1 MSKSLTYADLITAC
15 YRVLL
20 RREPEDPAAVA
31 ARANDMNTAEDVL
44 KSFLDSD
51 EYKNVAEGHV
61 IHDHLLGNHQHDT
74 LDIEVDVPDDTLAR
88 MFDRIKSE
96 WAALGETEPFWSVIT
111 ADEFRS
117 ANIRENMDAF
127 IQSGR
132 TNVRWLQNIA
142 KRNGVE
148 LGKHQTCFELG
159 CGVGRLTLPLAE
171 LFDHVTGYDISPGN
185 LAECDAL
192 TKAND
197 ISNVTT
203 KLMTSIEQIKSAPD
217 FDVLFT
223 IIVLQH
229 NPPPV
234 QKYILDTLLSKV
246 RPGGVAYFQLPTY
259 LPNYSFSASS
269 YLEQTAQDM
278 EMHAVPMHEVL
289 DMLRAQGFHLREV
302 LQDQFT
308 GMPGSHSF
316 FAVKSD
322 PTSDHAR
329 RPNLWKRLTG

>member
-1 MSKSLTYADLITAC
+1 MSKTLTYAELITAC

-20 RREPEDPAAVA
+20 RREPEETSAVA
-31 ARANDMNTAEDVL
+31 ERADDTESAEAVL
-44 KSFLDSD
+44 RSFLTSD
-51 EYKNVAEGHV
+51 EYKNVAEGHI
-61 IHDHLLGNHQHDT
+61 IHDHLMGNHLHAT
-74 LDIEVDVPDDTLAR
+74 LDIEVDVTNDVRTQ
-88 MFDRIKSE
+88 MFDRIKGE

-111 ADEFRS
+111 SDEFRS
-117 ANIRENMDAF
+117 DSIRENMDAF

-132 TNVRWLQNIA
+132 TNVGWLQNIA
-142 KRNGVE
+142 QRNGVA

-171 LFDHVTGYDISPGN
+171 IFDHVTGYDISPGN
-185 LAECDAL
+185 LAECEAL
-192 TKAND
+192 TKANN
-197 ISNVTT
+197 ISNIST
-203 KLMTSIEQIKSAPD
+203 KLMTDIEQIKDAPD

-246 RPGGVAYFQLPTY
+246 RPGGVAYFQLPTH
-259 LPNYSFSASS
+259 LPNYSFSAAS

-289 DMLRAQGFHLREV
+289 DMLRAHGFHLREV

-322 PTSDHAR
+322 AAPGHAR